1 MIESKPTSSES
12 DNASVHRVIL
22 VLTDGDDTDSLHTL
36 NDVMAAAQRS
46 EIQIYALNI
55 HSKRVFTRGDGVLQR
70 LADST
75 GGQLYIASS
84 AKELAE
90 VFAQIGRNLRTQ
102 YFISFPAPQAAPGY
116 HSLRVEVR
124 NSRAL
129 AVHARQ
135 GYYALG
141 Q

>member
-1 MIESKPTSSES
+1 MLADLKLYVACLILRNLEIRAMSDTPQSKGGK
-12 DNASVHRVIL
+12 NRAKR
-22 VLTDGDDTDSLHTL
+22 LT
-36 NDVMAAAQRS
+36 AAQRS

-90 VFAQIGRNLRTQ
+90 VFAQIGRDLRTQ
-102 YFISFPAPQAAPGY
+102 YFISFPAQQAAPGY